1 LIEITFLGVIV
12 ATLASAFALAFLL
25 GVLFASA
32 YVLATAAEA
41 IEALPPP
48 AGHLPVAAESARRKR
63 FSFWITVLAF
73 VLAFASAVSL
83 IGVGGTGT
91 TLLFSLALAS
101 VCRSGAKVCLSLGAR
116 ARDVRET
123 RLRLRAA
130 SSSEAQRA
138 TRARLEADAARKLSG
153 DDLRAEVVDAEASIE
168 RLRDALSALRDTRA
182 ALGQKLAASVGTN
195 APSKLDPG
203 STMGLRSDKPSY
215 APNPE
220 VAKLRDELGLRIDLG
235 QKVLFAA
242 EAAAFRLA
250 CAVPL
255 KKLVRRRPQEVAALD
270 PRGEGDLGAR
280 VAAAIVAVDAYLA
293 SIVEARAEL
302 DEIAQRRPTLP
313 PPGEEELSP
322 DPAAPLDPLDRT
334 SRDIDAIERAYRS
347 LRDRLELLRLGLQA
361 RAGMAEVTSAAGE
374 VSAKAAA
381 NGLSERELAQLVDD
395 LTRAER
401 ATSVELGVPD
411 EDLRALAE
419 VLARGTSALDR
430 DDRASLGEV
439 VEALGEL
446 G

>member
-1 LIEITFLGVIV
+1 MIEITFLGRIV
-12 ATLASAFALAFLL
+12 ATLASTFAFVFLL

-41 IEALPPP
+41 IEALPAP
-48 AGHLPVAAESARRKR
+48 AGLARASKDRRRR
-63 FSFWITVLAF
+63 FSFWISGLAF
-73 VLAFASAVSL
+73 VLAFVTAASLLGA
-83 IGVGGTGT
+83 GGLATS
-91 TLLFSLALAS
+91 LLFFLALAS
-101 VCRSGAKVCLSLGAR
+101 VCRACVTVCLGLGAR
-116 ARDVRET
+116 LRDARET
-123 RLRLRAA
+123 RLRLGAA

-138 TRARLEADAARKLSG
+138 ARARLETDAARKLAG
-153 DDLRAEVVDAEASIE
+153 DDLRAEVVEADASIE

-195 APSKLDPG
+195 APSKLDP
-203 STMGLRSDKPSY
+203 
-215 APNPE
+215 E

-235 QKVLFAA
+235 QKVLVAA

-250 CAVPL
+250 SAVPL

-270 PRGEGDLGAR
+270 PRGAGDLGAR
-280 VAAAIVAVDAYLA
+280 VSAAIVAVDVYLA
-293 SIVEARAEL
+293 SIAEARVEL

-313 PPGEEELSP
+313 PPGEDELST
-322 DPAAPLDPLDRT
+322 DPAAPLDPLERT
-334 SRDIDAIERAYRS
+334 SRDIDAIERAYRV

-361 RAGMAEVTSAAGE
+361 RAGMAEVVTAAGE

-381 NGLSERELAQLVDD
+381 NGLSERELTQLVDD
-395 LTRAER
+395 LSRAER

-411 EDLRALAE
+411 DDLRALAE